1 MKQSILIFEDPFKKL
16 TEQIEK
22 QAKKLQQFK
31 IVDDKEK
38 PQLKGQITK
47 ISNSFDTLV
56 QKLKDQITIEFLQ
69 TAELL
74 DDLGKDLPQEDI
86 DKIYYVHCEV
96 NEGDTPGKRKG
107 KVVKILNDREKEGF
121 LGEDSK
127 EYKLALEHRIAKYKK
142 QIARF
147 INAAI
152 NSKITLAAKKN
163 IATVE
168 KPANDI
174 RTELDSLASYKA
186 EMEKVAQLKANRA
199 SEKLRKDRAR
209 ERVKAINAVA
219 KAGIVAVIG
228 GCIDETRRKLNQR
241 FDDAVNLAK
250 SEMAKLSQEI
260 EGFNPKRNVE
270 HYQML
275 IDNVMALLETGDYK
289 QEPVQENTDVNSSVS
304 EEEVLENAITQ
315 AGGETDINMQQL
327 MKMMMGMSQQM
338 GQMSNGKDPVLSR

>member
-1 MKQSILIFEDPFKKL
+1 MFFPWE
-16 TEQIEK
+16 
-22 QAKKLQQFK
+22 
-31 IVDDKEK
+31 
-38 PQLKGQITK
+38 
-47 ISNSFDTLV
+47 
-56 QKLKDQITIEFLQ
+56 
-69 TAELL
+69 
-74 DDLGKDLPQEDI
+74 
-86 DKIYYVHCEV
+86 
-96 NEGDTPGKRKG
+96 KRKG

-147 INAAI
+147 INAPI

-168 KPANDI
+168 KSANDI

-209 ERVKAINAVA
+209 ERVKAMNAVA

-270 HYQML
+270 HYQRL

-289 QEPVQENTDVNSSVS
+289 QEPVQENTDVNSSAS

-327 MKMMMGMSQQM
+327 MKMMIGMSQQM
-338 GQMSNGKDPVLSR
+338 GQTSNGKDPVLSR